1 MIDGYSV
8 KYTMKEYFKL
18 QYKITS
24 RRFKDNGV
32 EPLLAFIILTL
43 CFFGLS
49 IYLFRK
55 TEFAEYIYIL
65 SALTLIGN
73 LSEIRRTEFL
83 KICFDDVKMKKIR
96 VTENITYTLPF
107 LFFLLYKE
115 TYLSAFLLLLLT
127 TILALVNF
135 RTTLNFTI
143 WTPFSNRPFEFT
155 IGFRNT
161 FFLFFAAYT
170 LSIIAVSF
178 DNFNLGLFSILLV
191 FMTILSFYTKP
202 ENEYFVWIYNLK
214 PKEFLFSKI
223 KTALLFSSSL
233 ALPIVIFLAI
243 FYHQQIGLLLLI
255 FLISLAFL
263 IFIVVLKY
271 SVFPNE
277 INLIQGIYLAL
288 CICFPPLLFVFIPY
302 LFIQSQNRLNNFL
315 K

>member
-18 QYKITS
+18 QYKSTS

-43 CFFGLS
+43 GFFGLS

-55 TEFAEYIYIL
+55 TEFAEYIYVL
-65 SALTLIGN
+65 SALSLIGN
-73 LSEIRRTEFL
+73 LSEISRNEFL
-83 KICFDDVKMKKIR
+83 KICFGDAKLKKIR
-96 VTENITYTLPF
+96 VMENTIYTLPF

-115 TYLSAFLLLLLT
+115 IYISAFLLLLLT

-135 RTTLNFTI
+135 RKTLILTI

-155 IGFRNT
+155 TGFRNT
-161 FFLFFAAYT
+161 FFLFFAAYA
-170 LSIIAVSF
+170 LSIIAVSV
-178 DNFNLGLFSILLV
+178 DNFNLGLFSMLLV
-191 FMTILSFYTKP
+191 FVTTLSFYTKP
-202 ENEYFVWIYNLK
+202 ENEYYVWIFNLK

-233 ALPIVIFLAI
+233 ALPIVIFLSI
-243 FYHQQIGLLLLI
+243 FYPQQIGLVLLI
-255 FLISLAFL
+255 FIISWAFL

-271 SVFPNE
+271 SAYPNE
-277 INLIQGIYLAL
+277 INLIQGIYIAL
-288 CICFPPLLFVFIPY
+288 CIFFPPLLFVLIPY